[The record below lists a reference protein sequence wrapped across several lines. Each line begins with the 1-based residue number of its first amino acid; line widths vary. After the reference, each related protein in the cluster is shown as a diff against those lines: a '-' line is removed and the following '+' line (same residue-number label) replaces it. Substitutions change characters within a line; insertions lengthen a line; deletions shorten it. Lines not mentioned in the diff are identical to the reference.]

1 MNLSKDLLAK
11 LIDINKDGLKT
22 EECQDLAERLEIFEA
37 WDIISILN
45 GSEHSFVIGKDTK
58 VKIKRN

>member
-1 MNLSKDLLAK
+1 MKII
-11 LIDINKDGLKT
+11 IDINKDGLKT

-58 VKIKRN
+58 VKIKRK